1 MLIPL
6 QTLPKLRISLQK
18 KISLILLFTLGSFAI
33 IASIIRTVLFV
44 KDATLAKVVV
54 WSFVEEVVFFV
65 VANGP
70 ILRPLFFRGSNFESS
85 SNNTRPGAAT
95 HGRTGH
101 DLYELAH
108 TEGGVV
114 SVVSAGG
121 KRKGE
126 QREGVI
132 RTVEVIVKSERKSSE
147 SSENPPWMA

>member
-85 SNNTRPGAAT
+85 SNNTRPGVA
-95 HGRTGH
+95 HRRTGH

-108 TEGGVV
+108 TEGVV

-132 RTVEVIVKSERKSSE
+132 RTVEVLVKSERKSSE